1 MGNYCGLTTMVN
13 DCGLTTVGNYC
24 KLTTMVNYRGLGL
37 MQQNKYQS
45 CRNIP
50 MAKYDHRNHSHR
62 PAQLQQTCLEK
73 TELHKAHVDQ
83 RSAII
88 IHG

>member
-1 MGNYCGLTTMVN
+1 MVNYRGLTTMVN
-13 DCGLTTVGNYC
+13 YRGLTTVGNYHR
-24 KLTTMVNYRGLGL
+24 LTTMVNYRGLGL
-37 MQQNKYQS
+37 MQWNEYQS

-50 MAKYDHRNHSHR
+50 MAKYDHRNHSCR
-62 PAQLQQTCLEK
+62 PAQLRQTCLEK
-73 TELHKAHVDQ
+73 IELHKAHVDQ